1 MDMGPFRVR
10 LGVVVYA
17 AGVELDIFGAQ
28 IRPAFGTVAEG
39 AAGAMRQHPI
49 MPWVVG
55 VIDGHIAAVKEDGLG
70 IAVSLHGMVEIQ
82 MGRTEVGKDTPGKA
96 DAVYPDQHQCM
107 RGDFHHHMGA
117 SRVCHAP

>member
-1 MDMGPFRVR
+1 MDLGPFRVR

-17 AGVELDIFGAQ
+17 AGVELDVLGGK

-70 IAVSLHGMVEIQ
+70 IAVFLHGMVEIQ
-82 MGRTEVGKDTPGKA
+82 MVLTEVGKDTTAKRMPYTRSSTSA
-96 DAVYPDQHQCM
+96 
-107 RGDFHHHMGA
+107 
-117 SRVCHAP
+117 